1 MPDLRTYVVHLR
13 DKICLVSKAITNV
26 YVTISFGWRLQL
38 INRITH
44 SQKNALSKLKL
55 IQPVSNG
62 FYHLIVV
69 AIKEMIAG
77 DLDLTIVFVAG
88 LFSCR

>member
-1 MPDLRTYVVHLR
+1 
-13 DKICLVSKAITNV
+13 
-26 YVTISFGWRLQL
+26 
-38 INRITH
+38 
-44 SQKNALSKLKL
+44 
-55 IQPVSNG
+55 
-62 FYHLIVV
+62 V